1 MIWPSERKAAIV
13 KILGMGFPEVLILIM
28 YVFFIAI
35 FAAVVYAVVKA
46 AVKKA
51 IIEAHDEIEAR
62 GKQV

>member
-13 KILGMGFPEVLILIM
+13 KILGMGFPEVFILIM

>member
-1 MIWPSERKAAIV
+1 M
-13 KILGMGFPEVLILIM
+13 KILGMGVPEVLILVM

-62 GKQV
+62 GKQG

>member
-1 MIWPSERKAAIV
+1 M
-13 KILGMGFPEVLILIM
+13 KILGMGFPEVFILIM